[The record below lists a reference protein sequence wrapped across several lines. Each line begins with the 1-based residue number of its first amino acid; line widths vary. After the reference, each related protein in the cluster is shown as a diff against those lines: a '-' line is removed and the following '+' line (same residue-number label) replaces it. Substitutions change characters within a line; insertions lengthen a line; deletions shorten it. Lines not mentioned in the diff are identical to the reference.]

1 MPAPTDQITVVI
13 VDDHTLFRVGLREI
27 FQDQD
32 DIVVVGEA
40 GDGATAVKLIAEL
53 RPAILLL
60 DVSLPGED
68 VTTTMRAVKAASP
81 GTRVVIVSMQDEP
94 RLIQELI
101 ALGAQAYLL
110 KSASWHEL
118 MAAVRMAHTS
128 STRVLLS
135 ISAGSVAGMRGSA
148 RDDRPPI
155 GVLSAREIEV
165 LRLASAAMSNAQI
178 ASRLHLTEAT
188 VKRHLH
194 SIFTKLGAVSR
205 IDAVSKAISASL
217 IPSWTDE

>member
-53 RPAILLL
+53 RPAVLLL

-101 ALGAQAYLL
+101 ALGARAYLL

-135 ISAGSVAGMRGSA
+135 ISAGSVAGMRGRRSA
-148 RDDRPPI
+148 CCPRGRSRCSGSPRRP
-155 GVLSAREIEV
+155 
-165 LRLASAAMSNAQI
+165 
-178 ASRLHLTEAT
+178 
-188 VKRHLH
+188 
-194 SIFTKLGAVSR
+194 
-205 IDAVSKAISASL
+205 
-217 IPSWTDE
+217 

>member
-1 MPAPTDQITVVI
+1 MPAPTDRITVVI
-13 VDDHTLFRVGLREI
+13 VDDHTLFRVGLREV
-27 FQDQD
+27 FHDQD
-32 DIVVVGEA
+32 DIEVVGEA
-40 GDGATAVKLIAEL
+40 GDGATAVKLVAEL

-68 VTTTMRAVKAASP
+68 VTVTVRAVRAVSP

-94 RLIQELI
+94 RLIQELV
-101 ALGAQAYLL
+101 ALGARGYLL
-110 KSASWHEL
+110 KSASWSEL

-135 ISAGSVAGMRGSA
+135 ISAGSVAGMRGPA
-148 RDDRPPI
+148 RDGRPPI
-155 GVLSAREIEV
+155 AALSAREIEV
-165 LRLASAAMSNAQI
+165 LRLASGALSNAQI
-178 ASRLHLTEAT
+178 AGQLHLTEAT